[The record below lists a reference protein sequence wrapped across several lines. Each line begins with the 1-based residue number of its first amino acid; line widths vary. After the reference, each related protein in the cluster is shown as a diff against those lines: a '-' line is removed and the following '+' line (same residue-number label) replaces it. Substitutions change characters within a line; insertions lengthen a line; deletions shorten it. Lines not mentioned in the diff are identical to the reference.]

1 MSTTPAKCESCNYNG
16 GSKPNNTTPV
26 GPIVPGVNY
35 DFNLDSTSIPENL
48 LDYFIKVLEQM
59 NLNATIVTPLKPKL
73 KRFFDAHKYGDYRLG
88 SLLLAFCIIVE
99 CFCKQRETR
108 DYRVPIVHLMKDHLE
123 RSGYACG
130 GSVAVDV
137 YFMEV
142 I

>member
-48 LDYFIKVLEQM
+48 L
-59 NLNATIVTPLKPKL
+59 
-73 KRFFDAHKYGDYRLG
+73 DYRLG

-142 I
+142 V